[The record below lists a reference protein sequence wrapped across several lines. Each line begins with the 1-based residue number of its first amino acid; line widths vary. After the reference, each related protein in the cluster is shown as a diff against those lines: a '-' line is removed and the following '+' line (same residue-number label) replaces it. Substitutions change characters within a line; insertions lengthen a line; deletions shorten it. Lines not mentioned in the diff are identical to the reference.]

1 MLMNDLCS
9 KVVLPGIIF
18 HLLIA
23 VSDGKL
29 NVTTTQAP
37 LEAVVINGTRVE
49 VTTVKIAEISHHLRN
64 TTDTTILKA
73 ITARHF
79 TTSTPMSRVILIPPA
94 NHTSQIRKKEHHY
107 K

>member
-9 KVVLPGIIF
+9 KVILPGIIF

-23 VSDGKL
+23 LSDGKL

-37 LEAVVINGTRVE
+37 LEAVIINGTRVE
-49 VTTVKIAEISHHLRN
+49 VTTVKIAEIANHAK
-64 TTDTTILKA
+64 DATILKA

-79 TTSTPMSRVILIPPA
+79 TTSTPATRVILIPPA
-94 NHTSQIRKKEHHY
+94 NHTSQIIKHRKEYHFK
-107 K
+107 